1 MNIPKMHETI
11 PLIGTTLGG
20 IVIGVIAR
28 NGFVEWTGETLI
40 AGLLGLGGG
49 YFALIAAR
57 HTQQHKENKAAYRF
71 VCQVDFFAAPVIRAT
86 EGLLTKLRIMQESFG
101 GHHNIEKPD
110 IFQYLEK
117 QILTKLPEPK
127 ETAPVSLQIAYDQ
140 LIFTTRI
147 HFNPVKD
154 EQGDMTIDTV
164 VESLELITDRLNNLI
179 IKSKEIR
186 DKLAPFS

>member
-1 MNIPKMHETI
+1 MWFSKADQVIPI
-11 PLIGTTLGG
+11 AGAALGG
-20 IVIGVIAR
+20 IIIGVIAR

-71 VCQVDFFAAPVIRAT
+71 VCQVDFVAVPVLQAT
-86 EGLLTKLRIMQESFG
+86 ENLLPKLRKMQECFG

-140 LIFTTRI
+140 LMFATRI

-154 EQGDMTIDTV
+154 EQGDMTVDTV
-164 VESLELITDRLNNLI
+164 VESLEVITNRLNNLI

-186 DKLAPFS
+186 DKLAPF